1 MLPPIPHSLAPVAAH
16 QDVIKPR
23 PDIPAVTPVK
33 ESAKESALSMDKRHP
48 QETEELLRE
57 EQRRQQRRYY
67 SAVKAEAAAAEQNN
81 ESDIPGLDLDQ
92 LPRQGLWV
100 DVEV

>member
-1 MLPPIPHSLAPVAAH
+1 MLPPIPHSLVPVTVQ

-23 PDIPAVTPVK
+23 PDIPPVTPAA
-33 ESAKESALSMDKRHP
+33 ESAKESGVGLDKRHP
-48 QETEELLRE
+48 QEAEELLRE
-57 EQRRQQRRYY
+57 EQRRRQRRGYTPEEL
-67 SAVKAEAAAAEQNN
+67 AEGEVAAADEALIEA
-81 ESDIPGLDLDQ
+81 